1 MSKPI
6 LLNMTLMTQSKGDV
20 TFLPNLKTLA
30 RRKKA
35 ALSLVVKKSQCN
47 VKIETKYDVFI
58 AVWITTTD

>member
-1 MSKPI
+1 
-6 LLNMTLMTQSKGDV
+6 MTQSKGDV